1 MGEETSILL
10 TLSHNVTN
18 MATVVLV
25 TVFGLEG
32 GVISH
37 Q

>member
-1 MGEETSILL
+1 MGEETSI
-10 TLSHNVTN
+10 LSHNVTN

>member
-1 MGEETSILL
+1 MGEETSILP

-25 TVFGLEG
+25 TVFG
-32 GVISH
+32 GVISY